1 MFFFEDFELFNFSRS
16 RRNPLV
22 RSVGVFRLGQPF
34 DPQENFH
41 QGTRVHRQIVRGVHG
56 STFWKGVI

>member
-1 MFFFEDFELFNFSRS
+1 MYFTMFFFEDFELFNFSRS

-34 DPQENFH
+34 DPQENF
-41 QGTRVHRQIVRGVHG
+41 RE
-56 STFWKGVI
+56 